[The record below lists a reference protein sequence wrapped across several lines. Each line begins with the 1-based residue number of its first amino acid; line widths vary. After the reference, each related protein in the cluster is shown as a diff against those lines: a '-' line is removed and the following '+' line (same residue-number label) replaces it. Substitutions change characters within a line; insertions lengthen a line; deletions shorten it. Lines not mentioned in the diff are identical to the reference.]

1 MVGLYLM
8 IMGSHDFEIEGQEDE
23 VSLSWGQARW
33 AVNGVITG
41 QSGAGASRK
50 PTDEA
55 DGLDSEQ

>member
-1 MVGLYLM
+1 M